1 MSDEAGQT
9 PPGFIVLGH
18 ITRPHGVHGA
28 LIISPY
34 TENYQSILDGRELE
48 LLSPDGRERRPAP
61 SLKGKA
67 AAQGLIVKI
76 KDVTTREAAQALK
89 GWRLGL
95 DRSLLPAAD
104 DDEVYWADL
113 IGLDLFTP
121 DGTRF
126 GRVTNLMEAGAGLIL
141 VAASADDSGREIL
154 VPFQDQFVVEVD
166 LEGRR
171 LILDIP
177 PELLEL

>member
-1 MSDEAGQT
+1 MSDDVNQT
-9 PPGFIVLGH
+9 PLGFIVLGH

-28 LIISPY
+28 VIITPY
-34 TENYQSILDGRELE
+34 TANFESILDGRGLE
-48 LLSPDGRERRPAP
+48 LLSPNGEVRRAVG
-61 SLKGKA
+61 SLKGKP
-67 AAQGLIVKI
+67 AAQGLIVKL

-95 DRSLLPAAD
+95 DRALLPAVE

-113 IGLDLFTP
+113 IDLDLFTP
-121 DGTRF
+121 DGERF

-141 VAASADDSGREIL
+141 VATPADGSDRELL

-166 LEGRR
+166 LDGRR

-177 PELLEL
+177 PDLLDL